1 MLQTRSIIPVG
12 PMCSLREAEGHETME
27 VASDDENPCLQW
39 LNTQSPGSVLYVAF
53 GSGRTGPL
61 ATAQLQHLAEGLEA
75 SGQPFLWVLNT
86 PGATMESTLP
96 AMSDLLPPGEPLF
109 AFSLPVCV
117 EAIDLSLSQKR
128 SSDCL

>member
-12 PMCSLREAEGHETME
+12 PMCSPREADGHETIME

-39 LNTQSPGSVLYVAF
+39 LKTQSPGSVLYVAF

-75 SGQPFLWVLNT
+75 SGQPFLWVLKI
-86 PGATMESTLP
+86 PGVCSTATMESTLP

-109 AFSLPVCV
+109 AFSP
-117 EAIDLSLSQKR
+117 SQR
-128 SSDCL
+128 QSICP